1 MKKHLM
7 IITITVTLLAL
18 IFTGCNSNKTDI
30 EKPTESAIPS
40 VTPTKEV
47 TTANIAGLKGPTS
60 MGMIRMFAEVNSLSE
75 YVQVK
80 FDIYNSPDVITTGLL
95 NGDIDIA
102 AIPTNLAASLYNK
115 TDGQIVLL
123 GVNTLGV
130 LDILALDNADI
141 KSISDLKG
149 KTIIASGKGSTPE
162 YILNYILEKNNID
175 PINDVNIIYK
185 SEHSEVAA
193 LITAGKADIV
203 MLPQPFVTTVTM
215 KNEKIKVVIDL
226 TNEWNKVAPENS
238 ELMMG
243 CLVATKKFA
252 DKYADE
258 LTSLMMLNLE
268 SVNWVNANQE
278 AAAQFIVKFK
288 VLPSE
293 DIAIKAISKSN
304 LVFIFAQQAKK
315 QLNEYYKILFDYNS
329 KSIGGAIPKENFY
342 FGQ

>member
-1 MKKHLM
+1 MKKYLM

-18 IFTGCNSNKTDI
+18 LLTGCNNSKPNT
-30 EKPTESAIPS
+30 ENPTESAIPS

-75 YVQVK
+75 YVKVK

-95 NGDIDIA
+95 NGTIDIA

-115 TDGQIVLL
+115 TDGQIILL

-130 LDILALDNADI
+130 LDILASDKVDI

-149 KTIIASGKGSTPE
+149 KTIVTSGKGSTPE
-162 YILNYILEKNNID
+162 YILNYILKENNID

-193 LITAGKADIV
+193 LISSGKADIV

-215 KNEKIKVVIDL
+215 KNEKIKEVIDI
-226 TNEWNKVAPENS
+226 TEEWKKVAPEGS

-268 SVNWVNANQE
+268 SVKWVNANHE
-278 AAAQFIVKFK
+278 AAAQFIVQFK
-288 VLPSE
+288 VLPNE
-293 DIAIKAISKSN
+293 EIAIKAIPKSN
-304 LVFIFAQQAKK
+304 LVFIFAQQAKE

-329 KSIGGAIPKENFY
+329 DSIGGAIPKENFY